1 MCAIQSKLDQDE
13 ARLRGGKEGIYN
25 PTFPNGLAGRQRH
38 WRETLPI
45 TVVGVNVNEG
55 LGRMRRE
62 LGRVAFSATNM
73 SMGRRRRTSLSTNTN
88 ANYSSSISFEEDD
101 AVWTERVN
109 EENSESGSTGCTSE
123 RDEREDGGDAE
134 GEEDL
139 TGDDICWDL
148 EEVNGLELHATPEIP
163 FEDDDDFL
171 GEKQVLISPPTI
183 TSVDQ
188 DNSSSSFEPS
198 SLEQDHLLAVGR
210 PKTRKKTS
218 SRKKSLLSSDSPKVP
233 LCDLD

>member
-1 MCAIQSKLDQDE
+1 MCAIQTKLDQDE
-13 ARLRGGKEGIYN
+13 ARSGGKEGIYN
-25 PTFPNGLAGRQRH
+25 PTFPNGIAGRQRH

-62 LGRVAFSATNM
+62 LGRVAIGASNM
-73 SMGRRRRTSLSTNTN
+73 SRRRRTSLSTNMNSTST
-88 ANYSSSISFEEDD
+88 NYSSSISFEEDD

-123 RDEREDGGDAE
+123 REDGEE
-134 GEEDL
+134 GEEEDL
-139 TGDDICWDL
+139 MGDDICWNL
-148 EEVNGLELHATPEIP
+148 EGVNGSGLELNSTIEEVP
-163 FEDDDDFL
+163 FEDDDDFF

-198 SLEQDHLLAVGR
+198 SLEQDHLLVGR
-210 PKTRKKTS
+210 PNNRKRNVIRKKPLTS
-218 SRKKSLLSSDSPKVP
+218 SASPKAP